1 MAPRRAVI
9 QRVDPLSV
17 LRVSAVF
24 YVCVYAVGV
33 VAGVVLWVVLRAA
46 GVVANVESFI
56 GDLFALEDFHF
67 VAWRILRGVALAGAA
82 FVALASAATLAGALL
97 YNVISRV
104 VGGITVTTT
113 DDEAPAAPAVGSHGL
128 GREQPVGPRRM
139 IV

>member
-1 MAPRRAVI
+1 VI

-24 YVCVYAVGV
+24 YVCLYAIGV
-33 VAGVVLWVVLRAA
+33 LAGVVLWLVARAA

-67 VAWRILRGVALAGAA
+67 VAWRILRAVALAGAA
-82 FVALASAATLAGALL
+82 FVVLASAANLAGALL
-97 YNVISRV
+97 YNLISRL
-104 VGGITVTTT
+104 VGGITIITAG
-113 DDEAPAAPAVGSHGL
+113 DEAPAAPVAGAPGDAPAGH
-128 GREQPVGPRRM
+128 EHPVGRRRV